1 MVFLFL
7 ITMKAL
13 QKILS
18 YPFSVLFYILFGI
31 SLLVFD
37 PLQRLGM
44 AFFGYQAQK
53 KAVGLF
59 NGLTVLFLHVLGTT
73 FQFKIAEK
81 IPKNVPII
89 IVSNHQSM
97 WDIPPIIWFLRKIH
111 PKFISKIELGK
122 GIPTVSYNL
131 RKGGS
136 VLIDRKNPKQAT
148 EAIKKGAEYIS
159 TYNRS
164 LVIYP
169 EGTRSRDGVP
179 KPFRKKG
186 LLTLFE
192 HAPDAYVLP
201 LSISNSWKL
210 QRWGMFPI
218 PMFVRLNFYVH
229 PAMKV
234 SEYEPLQLVEIL
246 ETAIVSKI
254 ES

>member
-111 PKFISKIELGK
+111 PKFTISSWRDESLC
-122 GIPTVSYNL
+122 
-131 RKGGS
+131 
-136 VLIDRKNPKQAT
+136 
-148 EAIKKGAEYIS
+148 
-159 TYNRS
+159 NR
-164 LVIYP
+164 Y
-169 EGTRSRDGVP
+169 
-179 KPFRKKG
+179 
-186 LLTLFE
+186 
-192 HAPDAYVLP
+192 
-201 LSISNSWKL
+201 
-210 QRWGMFPI
+210 
-218 PMFVRLNFYVH
+218 
-229 PAMKV
+229 
-234 SEYEPLQLVEIL
+234 
-246 ETAIVSKI
+246 
-254 ES
+254 